1 MLSAPQRNAAATA
14 APGPSL
20 DRRDRRARMAG
31 MLDTA
36 GAVLLALAGV
46 AAIVWGAEAF
56 AENLAHAATRLGVST
71 FALALL
77 LAGAEPEELATAV
90 AATVRDAP
98 AIALGD
104 VVGANVTVCLVA
116 LGVGAVVT
124 VLPFG
129 RRVLRYG
136 LLGLPL
142 GVLAV
147 AFSWDG
153 RVGRPEGGVLV
164 AGYVAFVAAIWTVER
179 RPPAIGETAELE
191 EAAEDIAEEGAEDR
205 VGGRP
210 RRRVGRELGVVL
222 AGLAAMVVGATLLVD
237 GVRDLFE
244 TEADQV
250 RASLTVVGFATGF
263 ELVVLAWSSARR
275 GISEAVVA
283 GVVGSYAYNVTM
295 TLGAAAV
302 VRPLRVTDA
311 ALLHPAMIAMLAA
324 LAAVLV
330 LAWRRHRLSRN
341 DGWVLL
347 GLYPVFVV
355 VALVA

>member
-1 MLSAPQRNAAATA
+1 MTGVPDAA
-14 APGPSL
+14 GSVIL
-20 DRRDRRARMAG
+20 
-31 MLDTA
+31 
-36 GAVLLALAGV
+36 AVAGV

-90 AATVRDAP
+90 AATVQDAP
-98 AIALGD
+98 AIAFGD
-104 VVGANVTVCLVA
+104 VVGANVTICLVA
-116 LGVGAVVT
+116 IGVGALVT

-129 RRVLRYG
+129 LRVLRYG
-136 LLGLPL
+136 LLALPL
-142 GVLAV
+142 GVMSV

-153 RVGRPEGGVLV
+153 HVGRPEGALLV
-164 AGYVAFVAAIWTVER
+164 VGYVAYVAAIWAVER
-179 RPPAIGETAELE
+179 RPPALGETAELE
-191 EAAEDIAEEGAEDR
+191 EAADEIAELTAEGR
-205 VGGRP
+205 G
-210 RRRVGRELGVVL
+210 RRRVGRELAVVL

-237 GVRDLFE
+237 GVRDLVG

-250 RASLTVVGFATGF
+250 RVSLTVVGFATGF

-275 GISEAVVA
+275 GITEAVVA
-283 GVVGSYAYNVTM
+283 GVVGSFAYNATM
-295 TLGAAAV
+295 TLGIAAV

-311 ALLHPAMIAMLAA
+311 ALLHPPMVAMLAA

-330 LAWRRHRLSRN
+330 LASRRRELRRS

-347 GLYPVFVV
+347 GLYPVFV
-355 VALVA
+355 ALALAG